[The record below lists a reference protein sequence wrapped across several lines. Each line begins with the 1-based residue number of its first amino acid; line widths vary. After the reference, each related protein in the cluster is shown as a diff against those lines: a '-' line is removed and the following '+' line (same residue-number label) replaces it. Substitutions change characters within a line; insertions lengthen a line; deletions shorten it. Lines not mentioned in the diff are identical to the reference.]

1 MISKRPPRASL
12 NNTPIRLSIA
22 SDGPIGNR
30 KMPRIGSTPNRGT
43 IGAKTNPRNAS
54 DLHLRLCRR
63 ARSLKMAR
71 PFSRERARSRK
82 MARRGGRDG
91 GEGRARGGRG
101 GAREGSERGARFQG
115 GEEGGEREESE
126 FRGEFWRF
134 SASGAVFGPQGLQ
147 KRIWDEK
154 RITDDPVT

>member
-43 IGAKTNPRNAS
+43 IGAKTSPRNAT
-54 DLHLRLCRR
+54 DLHRRLCRR
-63 ARSLKMAR
+63 G
-71 PFSRERARSRK
+71 PFSQDGAPVLTRTGPFSQDGAQGRAR
-82 MARRGGRDG
+82 GGD
-91 GEGRARGGRG
+91 GRARGGRG

>member
-43 IGAKTNPRNAS
+43 IGAKTSPRNAS

-63 ARSLKMAR
+63 G
-71 PFSRERARSRK
+71 PFSQ
-82 MARRGGRDG
+82 DG
-91 GEGRARGGRG
+91 APVLVRTGPFSQDGARGRVRG
-101 GAREGSERGARFQG
+101 LAGVSWNCVFRTYFEKLLCSPGIKLNWSFSKFRLSPRPNFEKLLCRLVVWRNWSFSEQVSSKQF
-115 GEEGGEREESE
+115 
-126 FRGEFWRF
+126 
-134 SASGAVFGPQGLQ
+134 
-147 KRIWDEK
+147 
-154 RITDDPVT
+154 

>member
-12 NNTPIRLSIA
+12 NNTPIRLIIA

-63 ARSLKMAR
+63 G
-71 PFSRERARSRK
+71 PFSQDGAPVLARTGPFSQDGAQGR
-82 MARRGGRDG
+82 ARRGRGESEGGTGRS
-91 GEGRARGGRG
+91 EGREREGSEVPRRGGRG
-101 GAREGSERGARFQG
+101 GAR
-115 GEEGGEREESE
+115 GERVSRRVLA
-126 FRGEFWRF
+126 FFGFGGRVRAPG
-134 SASGAVFGPQGLQ
+134 AS
-147 KRIWDEK
+147 K
-154 RITDDPVT
+154 TDLG